1 MCFKSLLPCMSYFRR
16 IVVDMIRT
24 NNISCSKLLIF
35 YFSMKS
41 AIKICIGLFLP
52 LCLLTIFCL
61 KPVEAQP
68 VLMTTNNNS
77 TNDQSSIDSKNI
89 DDLLGPDTNFPF
101 DPANHR
107 DGSNPI
113 KRIGKISDDN
123 L

>member
-1 MCFKSLLPCMSYFRR
+1 
-16 IVVDMIRT
+16 
-24 NNISCSKLLIF
+24 
-35 YFSMKS
+35 MKS
-41 AIKICIGLFLP
+41 VIKTWFGLLLSLFLVIIV
-52 LCLLTIFCL
+52 CFQS
-61 KPVEAQP
+61 VEAQP
-68 VLMTTNNNS
+68 VLMTMDVDIE
-77 TNDQSSIDSKNI
+77 NDQSSMDSKSV

>member
-1 MCFKSLLPCMSYFRR
+1 MTMD
-16 IVVDMIRT
+16 VDI
-24 NNISCSKLLIF
+24 
-35 YFSMKS
+35 
-41 AIKICIGLFLP
+41 
-52 LCLLTIFCL
+52 
-61 KPVEAQP
+61 E
-68 VLMTTNNNS
+68 
-77 TNDQSSIDSKNI
+77 NDQISMDSKSI

>member
-1 MCFKSLLPCMSYFRR
+1 
-16 IVVDMIRT
+16 
-24 NNISCSKLLIF
+24 
-35 YFSMKS
+35 MKS
-41 AIKICIGLFLP
+41 VIKNWFGLFLS
-52 LCLLTIFCL
+52 LFLVISFCFQS
-61 KPVEAQP
+61 VEAQP
-68 VLMTTNNNS
+68 LLMTMYVE
-77 TNDQSSIDSKNI
+77 NDQSSIDSKSI

>member
-1 MCFKSLLPCMSYFRR
+1 
-16 IVVDMIRT
+16 
-24 NNISCSKLLIF
+24 
-35 YFSMKS
+35 MKS
-41 AIKICIGLFLP
+41 VKKICFGLFLSLFLVISFGFKTVEAHP
-52 LCLLTIFCL
+52 VLLTVGVDI
-61 KPVEAQP
+61 E
-68 VLMTTNNNS
+68 
-77 TNDQSSIDSKNI
+77 NDQVSMDSKSI

>member
-1 MCFKSLLPCMSYFRR
+1 
-16 IVVDMIRT
+16 
-24 NNISCSKLLIF
+24 
-35 YFSMKS
+35 MKS
-41 AIKICIGLFLP
+41 IIKTWFGLLLSLFLVI
-52 LCLLTIFCL
+52 CVCFQS
-61 KPVEAQP
+61 VEAQP
-68 VLMTTNNNS
+68 LLMTTDVDIQ
-77 TNDQSSIDSKNI
+77 NDQGSMDLKSI

>member
-1 MCFKSLLPCMSYFRR
+1 
-16 IVVDMIRT
+16 
-24 NNISCSKLLIF
+24 
-35 YFSMKS
+35 MKS
-41 AIKICIGLFLP
+41 VIKNWFGLLLSLFLVISI
-52 LCLLTIFCL
+52 CFQS
-61 KPVEAQP
+61 VEAHTM
-68 VLMTTNNNS
+68 LMTMDVDIE
-77 TNDQSSIDSKNI
+77 NDKSSMDSKSI

>member
-1 MCFKSLLPCMSYFRR
+1 
-16 IVVDMIRT
+16 
-24 NNISCSKLLIF
+24 
-35 YFSMKS
+35 MKS
-41 AIKICIGLFLP
+41 VKKICFGLFLSIF
-52 LCLLTIFCL
+52 LVISFCL
-61 KPVEAQP
+61 KTVEAQP
-68 VLMTTNNNS
+68 FLLTAVIDIE
-77 TNDQSSIDSKNI
+77 NDQGSMDTKSI

>member
-1 MCFKSLLPCMSYFRR
+1 
-16 IVVDMIRT
+16 
-24 NNISCSKLLIF
+24 
-35 YFSMKS
+35 MKS
-41 AIKICIGLFLP
+41 AIKSWFGLLLSIFLVISV
-52 LCLLTIFCL
+52 CFQS
-61 KPVEAQP
+61 VEAQP
-68 VLMTTNNNS
+68 LLITMDVDIE
-77 TNDQSSIDSKNI
+77 NDQSSMDSKSI

>member
-1 MCFKSLLPCMSYFRR
+1 
-16 IVVDMIRT
+16 
-24 NNISCSKLLIF
+24 
-35 YFSMKS
+35 MKS
-41 AIKICIGLFLP
+41 VVKTWFGLLFSLFLVISV
-52 LCLLTIFCL
+52 CFQS
-61 KPVEAQP
+61 VEAEP
-68 VLMTTNNNS
+68 VLMTS
-77 TNDQSSIDSKNI
+77 DVDIENDQGSMNLKRI

>member
-1 MCFKSLLPCMSYFRR
+1 
-16 IVVDMIRT
+16 
-24 NNISCSKLLIF
+24 
-35 YFSMKS
+35 MKS
-41 AIKICIGLFLP
+41 VIKTWFGLLLSLFLVISV
-52 LCLLTIFCL
+52 CFQSA
-61 KPVEAQP
+61 EAHP
-68 VLMTTNNNS
+68 VLMTTDIDIE
-77 TNDQSSIDSKNI
+77 NDQSSMDSKSI

>member
-1 MCFKSLLPCMSYFRR
+1 
-16 IVVDMIRT
+16 
-24 NNISCSKLLIF
+24 
-35 YFSMKS
+35 MKS
-41 AIKICIGLFLP
+41 VIKTWFGLLLFLF
-52 LCLLTIFCL
+52 LVISICFQS
-61 KPVEAQP
+61 VEAKP
-68 VLMTTNNNS
+68 VLMTIEVDIE
-77 TNDQSSIDSKNI
+77 NDQSSMDSKSI

>member
-1 MCFKSLLPCMSYFRR
+1 
-16 IVVDMIRT
+16 
-24 NNISCSKLLIF
+24 
-35 YFSMKS
+35 MKS
-41 AIKICIGLFLP
+41 VKKICFGFFLSIF
-52 LCLLTIFCL
+52 LVISFCL
-61 KPVEAQP
+61 NTVEAQP
-68 VLMTTNNNS
+68 FLLTAVIDIE
-77 TNDQSSIDSKNI
+77 NDQGSMDSKSI

>member
-1 MCFKSLLPCMSYFRR
+1 
-16 IVVDMIRT
+16 
-24 NNISCSKLLIF
+24 
-35 YFSMKS
+35 MKS
-41 AIKICIGLFLP
+41 IIKTWFGLLLSLFLVI
-52 LCLLTIFCL
+52 CVCFQS
-61 KPVEAQP
+61 VEAQP
-68 VLMTTNNNS
+68 VLLTTDVDID
-77 TNDQSSIDSKNI
+77 NDQGSMDLKSI

>member
-1 MCFKSLLPCMSYFRR
+1 
-16 IVVDMIRT
+16 
-24 NNISCSKLLIF
+24 
-35 YFSMKS
+35 MKS
-41 AIKICIGLFLP
+41 VIKTWFGLFLS
-52 LCLLTIFCL
+52 LFLVISVCYQS
-61 KPVEAQP
+61 VEAWSIF
-68 VLMTTNNNS
+68 MTTDVDIE
-77 TNDQSSIDSKNI
+77 NDQGSIDSRSI

>member
-1 MCFKSLLPCMSYFRR
+1 
-16 IVVDMIRT
+16 
-24 NNISCSKLLIF
+24 
-35 YFSMKS
+35 MKS
-41 AIKICIGLFLP
+41 VIKTWFGLLLSLSLVISICFQSVEA
-52 LCLLTIFCL
+52 
-61 KPVEAQP
+61 KPVLVTMDVDIE
-68 VLMTTNNNS
+68 NN
-77 TNDQSSIDSKNI
+77 QSSLDSKSI

>member
-1 MCFKSLLPCMSYFRR
+1 MKRF
-16 IVVDMIRT
+16 IRT
-24 NNISCSKLLIF
+24 WF
-35 YFSMKS
+35 
-41 AIKICIGLFLP
+41 GLFLS
-52 LCLLTIFCL
+52 IFLVISVCSQS
-61 KPVEAQP
+61 VEAQQ
-68 VLMTTNNNS
+68 VLMTTGIDIE
-77 TNDQSSIDSKNI
+77 NDQDSMDSKSI

>member
-1 MCFKSLLPCMSYFRR
+1 
-16 IVVDMIRT
+16 
-24 NNISCSKLLIF
+24 
-35 YFSMKS
+35 MKS
-41 AIKICIGLFLP
+41 IIKTWFGLFLS
-52 LCLLTIFCL
+52 LFLVISVCLQS
-61 KPVEAQP
+61 VEARP
-68 VLMTTNNNS
+68 MLITTDVVIE
-77 TNDQSSIDSKNI
+77 NDQGSMDTKSI

>member
-1 MCFKSLLPCMSYFRR
+1 
-16 IVVDMIRT
+16 
-24 NNISCSKLLIF
+24 
-35 YFSMKS
+35 MKS
-41 AIKICIGLFLP
+41 VIKTWFGLFLS
-52 LCLLTIFCL
+52 IFL
-61 KPVEAQP
+61 VISVSFQSVEAQP
-68 VLMTTNNNS
+68 VLMTTDVDIK
-77 TNDQSSIDSKNI
+77 NDQGSMDTNSI

>member
-1 MCFKSLLPCMSYFRR
+1 
-16 IVVDMIRT
+16 
-24 NNISCSKLLIF
+24 
-35 YFSMKS
+35 MKS
-41 AIKICIGLFLP
+41 VNKICFGLFLS
-52 LCLLTIFCL
+52 LLLVITFCFET
-61 KPVEAQP
+61 VEAQP
-68 VLMTTNNNS
+68 VLLTTS
-77 TNDQSSIDSKNI
+77 DIENDQGSMDSKSI

>member
-1 MCFKSLLPCMSYFRR
+1 MKRVIKTCF
-16 IVVDMIRT
+16 
-24 NNISCSKLLIF
+24 
-35 YFSMKS
+35 
-41 AIKICIGLFLP
+41 GLFFSLF
-52 LCLLTIFCL
+52 LVICFWFES
-61 KPVEAQP
+61 VEAQT
-68 VLMTTNNNS
+68 VLMATDADIE
-77 TNDQSSIDSKNI
+77 NDQSSMDSKSI